1 MSLMFLPHFDFFAI
15 FYSLEPPQ
23 HGINLFSIIKKKR
36 LLMVTSSMRLPSNAS
51 WVRTTQNACLSQLIM
66 KYQLISRSL
75 PCFGDSPLLLP
86 PIHFQFVS
94 VNVNSVTST
103 LSCNGGKQVTSVICC
118 FRLLKYIAYVILCLS
133 LCSGLGGNYR
143 CCNYAPIADLFGK
156 KCKGSGWLV
165 PPFNFKLSLI

>member
-1 MSLMFLPHFDFFAI
+1 MS
-15 FYSLEPPQ
+15 S
-23 HGINLFSIIKKKR
+23 
-36 LLMVTSSMRLPSNAS
+36 
-51 WVRTTQNACLSQLIM
+51 
-66 KYQLISRSL
+66 
-75 PCFGDSPLLLP
+75 PCFGDSLLP
-86 PIHFQFVS
+86 LPPVNLQFVS
-94 VNVNSVTST
+94 VNVNCVTGT

-118 FRLLKYIAYVILCLS
+118 FRLLKYIAYVVLCLS